1 MLIVTLY
8 TKMSEYTQKT
18 IVINSPMS
26 LNFHILQS
34 HFTRSGKAALA
45 AQIITNVAVSR
56 APIIRAGRG
65 SFT

>member
-26 LNFHILQS
+26 LNFHILRS
-34 HFTRSGKAALA
+34 HFTRSGKVPL
-45 AQIITNVAVSR
+45 
-56 APIIRAGRG
+56 
-65 SFT
+65 